1 MNIKKNYNESILDST
16 KETLISEL
24 FDNNNNLKKDARDFI
39 LKILNDWKEKVY
51 SRMKIDEVIILGSSV
66 TYQYNDSADI
76 DINVKISNI
85 PNSIYKDLRRILP
98 NGNMLFNTQ
107 HPINFFLVTDE
118 YNLKNTFAAYDLL
131 NDKWIKEPEKIN
143 IKIPYS
149 YVIEIAKFFIAGVDN
164 RISEYEHDSNEL
176 KYYKEL
182 LKTNKETTEI
192 DEINRIIIS
201 KEQELMADLD
211 AIKIAHNVIRAF
223 RKEAFIDENTN
234 TKYLINIDND
244 SPNYSINNIVY
255 KIIETLGYFEKLE
268 KYEKIHKE
276 LKDKRNEV

>member
-164 RISEYEHDSNEL
+164 RISEYEHDNNEL